1 MQENFSVTGTINLMT
16 EDTGIAVQ
24 VMLAKLLEIYDVKT
38 LVAHLNGVGEH
49 HWSPAIFKRVVAN
62 ETWHRLSDREY
73 SHLKTLLPTPPV
85 HHPQYAFRFIDL
97 FAGIGGIRRGFEAIG
112 GQCVFT
118 SEWNKHAVRTYKAN
132 YYCDPDQHH
141 FNEDIRDITLSHR
154 AGVSDEEAAEHIR
167 QHVPQHDVLLA
178 GFPCQPFSL
187 AGVSKKNALGRAH
200 GFACDTQGTLFFDVV
215 RIIDARRPAIFVLE
229 NVKNLK
235 SHDQGKRFASLCK
248 RWMS

>member
-1 MQENFSVTGTINLMT
+1 MQENFSVTSTINLMT

-178 GFPCQPFSL
+178 AFPAS
-187 AGVSKKNALGRAH
+187 
-200 GFACDTQGTLFFDVV
+200 
-215 RIIDARRPAIFVLE
+215 
-229 NVKNLK
+229 
-235 SHDQGKRFASLCK
+235 RFRWQASPRK
-248 RWMS
+248 MP